1 MIFIIKKGL
10 FIFYFCFML
19 SNECKYGLRA
29 VSYLVE
35 MNPLEK
41 YVGSKEIAE
50 HLEIPAPF
58 LAKILQKL
66 SKGNLI
72 SSAKGPGGGF
82 FLTEQ
87 NLEKTLMD
95 IVNCLDDKDIFEKC
109 FLGLPVCNDKNPCA
123 LHYLV
128 VDYRNTIR
136 DQFQTKTLVDLPH
149 LNKGMDQRS

>member
-1 MIFIIKKGL
+1 MIFIILKGL
-10 FIFYFCFML
+10 FIFYFCLML
-19 SNECKYGLRA
+19 SDECKYGLRA
-29 VSYLVE
+29 VTYLVE
-35 MNPLEK
+35 INPIKK
-41 YVGSKEIAE
+41 YMGSKEIAE

-66 SKGNLI
+66 SKENVI

-87 NLEKTLMD
+87 NLQKTLMD
-95 IVNCLDDKDIFEKC
+95 IVNCLDGKDIFEKC

-128 VDYRNTIR
+128 IDYRNTIR
-136 DQFQTKTLVDLPH
+136 DQFHTKTLDDLPN
-149 LNKGMDQRS
+149 LNKGMDQHS